1 VSDDRWQSPLS
12 TRYASPAMQTLWGE
26 PRRVALWRRLWLAL
40 AESERELGLD
50 IPEQAITQMR
60 AHLDD
65 ADLNA
70 AARYERRFR
79 HDVMAHIHAYA
90 DQAPAARAYLH
101 LGATSAFVT
110 DNADLILMRDGLR
123 LLLGRLIAVIG
134 ALERFARRYA
144 SLPCLAYTHF
154 QPAQLTTVGKRA
166 SLWMQDFGLDIEA
179 VCHRIETIRL
189 RGCKGTTGTQASFLE
204 LFRGSHEKVRELD
217 RRVARRLGFTETF
230 PVTGQTYTRKAD
242 SVVLDALSGI
252 AQSASKMA
260 GDLRLLQHEGE
271 LFEPF
276 ESEQVGSSAM
286 AYKRNPMRAERISG
300 LARWVM
306 SLPANTAQTAATQW
320 LERTLDDSANRRLVL
335 PEGFL
340 ATDAILVLT
349 TNIAAGLEVR
359 DETVTRHVNDQ
370 MPFMATER
378 WLMLGVSAGGDR
390 QALHEVIRRHSL
402 AVADGVTRGESNDL
416 LARLAADPAFQSVP
430 TTKLQAELD
439 PSKYTG
445 RASQQVTEFID
456 EYLRPLLDRAR
467 PLASEAEAT
476 EVVV

>member
-1 VSDDRWQSPLS
+1 MTDDRWRSPLG

-26 PRRVALWRRLWLAL
+26 PRRISLWRRLWLAL
-40 AESERELGLD
+40 AEAQRELGID
-50 IPEQAITQMR
+50 IPEQALTEMR

-65 ADLNA
+65 ADLVV

-79 HDVMAHIHAYA
+79 HDVMAHIHAFA
-90 DQAPAARAYLH
+90 DQAPSARAHLH

-110 DNADLILMRDGLR
+110 DNADLVIMRDALR
-123 LLLGRLIAVIG
+123 LLLGRLIAVLA
-134 ALERFARRYA
+134 ALERFATRYA
-144 SLPCLAYTHF
+144 QLPCLAYTHY

-166 SLWMQDFGLDIEA
+166 TLWMQDFALDVEA
-179 VCHRIETIRL
+179 VAHRIGSMRL

-204 LFRGSHEKVRELD
+204 LFGGDHEKVRELD
-217 RRVARRLGFTETF
+217 RRVAAKLGFQETF

-242 SVVLDALSGI
+242 SGVMDSLSGI
-252 AQSASKMA
+252 AQSASKLA

-271 LFEPF
+271 LLEPF

-300 LARWVM
+300 LARYVM
-306 SLPANTAQTAATQW
+306 SLPANTAQTAASQW
-320 LERTLDDSANRRLVL
+320 LERSLDDSANRRLTL

-340 ATDAILVLT
+340 ATDAILVLA

-359 DETVTRHVNDQ
+359 EDVIRRHVADQ

-378 WLMLGVSAGGDR
+378 WLMLGVAAGGDR
-390 QALHEVIRRHSL
+390 QSLHEVIRHHSL
-402 AVADGVTRGESNDL
+402 AVADAVSRGESNDL
-416 LARLAADPAFQSVP
+416 LTRLASDPAFHGVALAR
-430 TTKLQAELD
+430 LQAELE
-439 PSKYTG
+439 PVNYTG
-445 RASQQVTEFID
+445 RAAQQVAEFIE
-456 EYLRPLLDRAR
+456 EYLGPLLQRAR
-467 PLASEAEAT
+467 PLAAEAEAA